1 MEKRPNEKGFKN
13 TKDKKTIRTN
23 MINVNPKYKPLFA
36 NNTRYYCISGGRGSG
51 KSYSVALYLLLLT
64 FEKNRTILFA
74 RYTMTSVAIS
84 IFPEFKDK
92 IETLGLEDMFD
103 ITKSE
108 IINKNTGSKIIF
120 KGIKAGSGNQTAN
133 LKSIAGIDTLVID
146 EAEEIPDEDTFDKID
161 LSVRSNQHFN
171 KIIILFNPTS
181 KASWIYNRFY
191 ESRGVKDG
199 TNLITEDITY
209 IHTTYLDIVSKLPE
223 SFLNQIKR
231 MKIDNPKKYQ
241 HIILGGFL
249 DKAEGV
255 IFDNW
260 EIGDFNENSDW
271 ECGADF
277 GWSNDPN
284 TLIKV
289 SIDQKRKIIWLKEEL
304 YKTGLTTTEL
314 AVIFSKVAG
323 KKLIIA
329 DSAEGRL
336 IEEVRRTGVNIKPC
350 VKGAGSVKE
359 GVLLMKGYKLIVDAS
374 SKNLIKELNNYVWA
388 EKGEKPVDMYNHLL
402 DAARYIIS
410 HRLKKPNIQKYR
422 IV

>member
-1 MEKRPNEKGFKN
+1 
-13 TKDKKTIRTN
+13 
-23 MINVNPKYKPLFA
+23 MIKINHKYKPLFM
-36 NNTRYYCISGGRGSG
+36 NSTRYYCISGGRGSG

-84 IFPEFKDK
+84 IFPEFIDK
-92 IETLGLEDMFD
+92 IETLELNDLFE

-120 KGIKAGSGNQTAN
+120 KGIKAGSGQQTAN

-146 EAEEIPDEDTFDKID
+146 ESEEIPDEETFDKID

-171 KIIILFNPTS
+171 KIILMFNPTS
-181 KASWIYNRFY
+181 KASWLYSRFY
-191 ESRGVKDG
+191 ESRGVKGG
-199 TNLITEDITY
+199 TNLITDDITY
-209 IHTTYLDIVSKLPE
+209 IHTTYEDIEDKLPE
-223 SFLNQIKR
+223 SFLKQIKR
-231 MKIDNPKKYQ
+231 MKIDNPMKYK

-255 IFDNW
+255 IFNNW
-260 EIGDFNENSDW
+260 EIGDFNEDSDW

-277 GWSNDPN
+277 GWSNDEN
-284 TLIKV
+284 TLVKV
-289 SIDQKRKIIWLKEEL
+289 SIDNKTKTIWLKEEL

-314 AVIFSKVAG
+314 SVIFKNVAG
-323 KKLIIA
+323 NKLIVA

-350 VKGAGSVKE
+350 TKGAGSVKE
-359 GVLLMKGYKLIVDAS
+359 GILLMQDYKLIIDQN

-388 EKGEKPVDMYNHLL
+388 ERGEKPVDMYNHLI
-402 DAARYIIS
+402 DACRYIIS
-410 HRLKKPNIQKYR
+410 HRLKKPNIQKYKIR
-422 IV
+422 